1 MLKKAPLNFIGN
13 IEAREVP
20 SGNCDIIV
28 TDGFSG
34 NIVLKL
40 TEGVAMYL
48 FGMVKSAF
56 KTNAKTKLAAALMMP
71 QLKQLKKK
79 MDYTEYGGAPL
90 IGISKPV
97 IKAHGSSDANAL
109 KNAVRQAIRYS
120 ESGVIS
126 KIEEIM
132 PTLNEQIKA
141 AQSAQ

>member
-1 MLKKAPLNFIGN
+1 MEYAEKVKSPKVGLLNIGVEETKGTPLQLEAYRMLKKAPLNFIGN

-40 TEGVAMYL
+40 TEGVALYL

-71 QLKQLKKK
+71 QLKQLKRKW
-79 MDYTEYGGAPL
+79 TILNTA
-90 IGISKPV
+90 
-97 IKAHGSSDANAL
+97 AHRL
-109 KNAVRQAIRYS
+109 
-120 ESGVIS
+120 
-126 KIEEIM
+126 
-132 PTLNEQIKA
+132 
-141 AQSAQ
+141 

>member
-1 MLKKAPLNFIGN
+1 
-13 IEAREVP
+13 
-20 SGNCDIIV
+20 
-28 TDGFSG
+28 
-34 NIVLKL
+34 
-40 TEGVAMYL
+40 
-48 FGMVKSAF
+48 
-56 KTNAKTKLAAALMMP
+56 MMP